1 MAESNSSAYSTA
13 NESEKSETS
22 TSEDDLIEHSSIV
35 QAHSNKPLARMS
47 DENSDDD
54 DEDSMPSDIIAQR
67 YDGIVS
73 VDLWYV
79 F

>member
-1 MAESNSSAYSTA
+1 
-13 NESEKSETS
+13 
-22 TSEDDLIEHSSIV
+22 
-35 QAHSNKPLARMS
+35 MS